1 MLFTFCIV
9 NDLYCTIIVMIII
22 EMYDIWGLFFFSLCS
37 QIYFRNKIITYLN
50 NNIYFCV
57 LNNASELFYLMA
69 VRNLIIFL
77 VFSMHS
83 RISFSF
89 TIMDDHLKGRKW
101 LAFKIFNYMYIYR
114 ERERETH
121 AHTKSSNFDVNF
133 SSFLIRF
140 YELHFYIYFEK

>member
-1 MLFTFCIV
+1 MIFEGFFFFFTLFT
-9 NDLYCTIIVMIII
+9 DL
-22 EMYDIWGLFFFSLCS
+22 FSK
-37 QIYFRNKIITYLN
+37 QN
-50 NNIYFCV
+50 NNIFKQQQIYFCV